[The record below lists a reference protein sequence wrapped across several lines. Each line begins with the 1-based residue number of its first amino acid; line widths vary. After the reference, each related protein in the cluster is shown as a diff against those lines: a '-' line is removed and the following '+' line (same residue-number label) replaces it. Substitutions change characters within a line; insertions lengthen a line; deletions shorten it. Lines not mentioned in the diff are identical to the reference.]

1 MSQEGEELAVF
12 SGACVGKDALVEVAE
27 DDNTSASETV
37 VSTDSIT
44 SVKEL
49 KGIGKRWVLGSGDVR
64 VVEITFECSNVD
76 DGPLEGALF
85 SGELLS
91 GDWC

>member
-1 MSQEGEELAVF
+1 MF

-27 DDNTSASETV
+27 DDDTSASETV
-37 VSTDSIT
+37 VGTNSIT

-49 KGIGKRWVLGSGDVR
+49 KGIGKRWVLGSGDVCI
-64 VVEITFECSNVD
+64 VEITFEGSNVND
-76 DGPLEGALF
+76 SPLQGALL